1 MTSRLVTRL
10 LLGRQRAWSSLQQRP
25 GSSSSCPGGEDSW
38 EARPLHEAT
47 GTFGSLT
54 SVLPEDRQFLVEAA
68 TCTERRATQQEPLVI
83 IFGWAGATHKVG
95 LVDII
100 YN

>member
-10 LLGRQRAWSSLQQRP
+10 LGRHGAWPSLPQRP
-25 GSSSSCPGGEDSW
+25 VSSSRSPRGEDSW

-54 SVLPEDRQFLVEAA
+54 AVLPEDRQFLVEAA

-95 LVDII
+95 SVDITQ
-100 YN
+100 N